1 MLNSPI
7 LFYLVANFYAIN
19 LLKGLMILSPLI
31 DAKSYQKLWQD
42 LVEYEER
49 YNKQL
54 ALMFYEH
61 TVLAVQCE
69 LRHCKKMSEYF
80 IPNFFGDGW
89 YKNFNDKRCYA
100 CHEFEPKSILKAGS
114 WLFNED
120 NNYWFVNS
128 WGECNYGGDMWEII
142 SSGGLKYVQMPDSVF
157 IDHMV
162 DLQHNNA
169 LFMLKETGEF
179 TYTARLGPATYEKLL
194 DDKKNYGVS
203 AFVYEYAPYLCYDVL
218 SLIERYQ
225 YITKETMIDP
235 MKLLTYKVNR
245 DRLCESSVEL
255 LFNHKPI
262 KWGNKSIDLNSI
274 QATGNDFSDYE
285 DDEEIPLF

>member
-1 MLNSPI
+1 MLTSPI

-19 LLKGLMILSPLI
+19 LLKGLMTLSPLI

-42 LVEYEER
+42 LIEYEGR

-69 LRHCKKMSEYF
+69 LRHCKKMSEFF

-89 YKNFNDKRCYA
+89 YKNYDDKRCYA

-120 NNYWFVNS
+120 NNCWFMDYWDKFS
-128 WGECNYGGDMWEII
+128 YGGDMWKII
-142 SSGGLKYVQMPDSVF
+142 SSGGLKYGQLPDSVF

-194 DDKKNYGVS
+194 NDKKDFGISDFIHGYVH
-203 AFVYEYAPYLCYDVL
+203 YLCDDVL
-218 SLIERYQ
+218 SMIRRYQ

-235 MKLLTYKVNR
+235 KRLLTYKVHR
-245 DRLCESSVEL
+245 DILCEKSVEL
-255 LFNHKPI
+255 LLRYKPI
-262 KWGNKSIDLNSI
+262 KWGNKMVSLSNLQKSPPHE
-274 QATGNDFSDYE
+274 TDY
-285 DDEEIPLF
+285 DEEGDWY